1 MSVYAGIG
9 VCGGGRGGGVLA
21 GSLNSVDSFSPA
33 PLNSVFLTQPMH
45 S

>member
-9 VCGGGRGGGVLA
+9 VCGGGGGVLA